1 MKFNELKIKTEAE
14 LQKLLQESRLQLREL
29 RFKTAADQLKNVR
42 EVRRVRQTIAQ
53 VMMLLH
59 QHGAAKNQK

>member
-1 MKFNELKIKTEAE
+1 MKFNELKTKPEAE

-42 EVRRVRQTIAQ
+42 EVRRVRQTIAR
-53 VMMLLH
+53 VMMLLR
-59 QHGAAKNQK
+59 QHGTAKNQK

>member
-14 LQKLLQESRLQLREL
+14 LQKLLQESRLQIREL

-42 EVRRVRQTIAQ
+42 EVRRVRKIIAQ
-53 VMMLLH
+53 ALMLLR
-59 QHGAAKNQK
+59 QHGIAKNQK

>member
-1 MKFNELKIKTEAE
+1 MKFKELKIKTEAE

-42 EVRRVRQTIAQ
+42 EVRRVRQTIAR
-53 VMMLLH
+53 VLMLLQ
-59 QHGAAKNQK
+59 QHSAAKNQK